1 MKKAKSLIVLILI
14 LLIAVVVLFF
24 VNRSF
29 KKNKTTSF
37 VDETTGETITIEVD
51 DSKDSNESLEDITV
65 FMVEDDDITGFTV
78 YGLLNESYNFALD
91 EDKQTWKYV
100 DDEAVDIDENVIN
113 ECLGYFSN
121 MTTSVIINGHE
132 ASEYGINEDSRYIIV
147 EAGGNETKI
156 TFGDSN
162 SMTQE
167 RYYVINDD
175 YDNIYAT
182 KSGVGNLLSLNLDY
196 YKVAEATNN

>member
-1 MKKAKSLIVLILI
+1 MKKAKSLIILILI
-14 LLIAVVVLFF
+14 LLIAVLVLFF

-29 KKNKTTSF
+29 KKKDTTTSF
-37 VDETTGETITIEVD
+37 VDETTGETITVEVD
-51 DSKDSNESLEDITV
+51 DSEDKTEDITV
-65 FMVEDDDITGFTV
+65 FMVEEDDITGFTV
-78 YGLLNESYNFALD
+78 YGLLNESYDFVLD
-91 EDKQTWKYV
+91 EDKQTWKFV
-100 DDEAVDIDENVIN
+100 NDESVDIDENVID

-121 MTTSVIINGHE
+121 MTTSVIINGHD

-156 TFGDSN
+156 SFGDSN

-196 YKVAEATNN
+196 YKVPEAANN

>member
-14 LLIAVVVLFF
+14 LLIAVIVLFF

-29 KKNKTTSF
+29 KKKDTTTSF
-37 VDETTGETITIEVD
+37 IDETTGETITVEVD
-51 DSKDSNESLEDITV
+51 DSGEKAEDITV
-65 FMVEDDDITGFTV
+65 FMVEVDDITGFTI
-78 YGLLNESYNFALD
+78 YGLLNESYEFELD

-100 DDEAVDIDENVIN
+100 KDESIDIDENVIN

-121 MTTSVIINGHE
+121 MTTSLIINGHD

-147 EAGGNETKI
+147 EAGGNQTKI
-156 TFGDSN
+156 SFGDSN

-196 YKVAEATNN
+196 YKVTENSNN

>member
-1 MKKAKSLIVLILI
+1 MKKAKSLIILILI
-14 LLIAVVVLFF
+14 LLIAVIVLFF

-29 KKNKTTSF
+29 KKKDTTTSF
-37 VDETTGETITIEVD
+37 VDETTGETIKVEVD
-51 DSKDSNESLEDITV
+51 DSEDKTEDITV
-65 FMVEDDDITGFTV
+65 FMVEEDDITGFTV
-78 YGLLNESYNFALD
+78 YGLLNESYDFVLD
-91 EDKQTWKYV
+91 EDKQTWKFV
-100 DDEAVDIDENVIN
+100 NDESVDIDENVID
-113 ECLGYFSN
+113 ECLRYFSN
-121 MTTSVIINGHE
+121 MTTSVIINGHD

-196 YKVAEATNN
+196 YKVPDATNN